1 MPMSAVVKSVSKKE
15 IEPHVRALVL
25 ELCCNDTDG
34 EDVEARPIFI
44 LYDLRQTTFTE
55 RNFLLKSTFFFKNQ
69 CLLAR

>member
-44 LYDLRQTTFTE
+44 LY
-55 RNFLLKSTFFFKNQ
+55 NLK
-69 CLLAR
+69 